1 MRVLW
6 KYIFKS
12 FFFPFMLGL
21 SIFLVVVSVNLIYQ
35 ISDTLLNLKVPMINI
50 LKMLWYYLP
59 QFLLMGIPVGV
70 LTAIFWTLSN
80 MGSNMEIVALQVSG
94 VKLKKIF
101 YPYLIIA
108 LILCAFMFYLND
120 SIVPSFNYKA
130 DAFLQNVL
138 YQHPTP
144 SIKYNVFYKQSNNV
158 YFYIERFNEK
168 TNRFYNIVIY
178 LKSSSNSLTIT
189 TAKDAYKAKD
199 GNWYMY
205 DVNVYNRDS
214 KGYMRLN
221 GHIEKVKLDV
231 AKEIIE
237 VTKTMRNEREM
248 NTRQL
253 KKMITNL
260 KKAGHDPTNYMVE
273 YNMKFVESL
282 GPLIIVFVGVPI
294 ALSFN
299 FKTKSRSIVATVIIV
314 ILYQGTIAWGRALA
328 KNNYISPFMGT
339 WGGSL
344 IFLFA
349 GVFLMAFLDS
359 KWYFKIFYRDSK
371 VKNNA

>member
-6 KYIFKS
+6 KYIIKS
-12 FFFPFMLGL
+12 FFFPFLLGV
-21 SIFLVVVSVNLIYQ
+21 SVFLVVISVDLVYQ

-59 QFLLMGIPVGV
+59 QFLLMAIPVGV

-80 MGSNMEIVALQVSG
+80 MSAHMEIVALQVSG
-94 VKLKKIF
+94 IKLKKIF

-108 LILCAFMFYLND
+108 LLLCIFMFYLD
-120 SIVPSFNYKA
+120 DMVVPDFNYKA
-130 DAFLQNVL
+130 DNFLQNVL

-144 SIKYNVFYKQSNNV
+144 SIKYNVFYKQSDDI
-158 YFYIERFNEK
+158 YFYIERFDEK
-168 TNRFYNIVIY
+168 TNKFYNIIIY

-189 TAKDAYKAKD
+189 TAKSAYRSKD

-205 DVNVYNRDS
+205 DVNIYNRDS
-214 KGYMRLN
+214 KGFMQLT
-221 GHIEKVKLDV
+221 GHVKKVKLDV

-248 NTRQL
+248 STWQL
-253 KKMITNL
+253 KKMIDDL
-260 KKAGHDPTNYMVE
+260 RKSGHDPANYVVE
-273 YNMKFVESL
+273 YNMRFVESL
-282 GPLIIVFVGVPI
+282 GPLIIVFLGVPI

-299 FKTKSRSIVATVIIV
+299 FKTKSRSIVATFVIV
-314 ILYQGTIAWGRALA
+314 ILYQGVLAWGRALA
-328 KNNYISPFMGT
+328 KNGYLSPFMGT

-344 IFLFA
+344 VFLLFGIFLTIFI
-349 GVFLMAFLDS
+349 DS
-359 KWYFKIFYRDSK
+359 KKYFKLFYKQSK
-371 VKNNA
+371 VEQ